1 MDELKALLQIDHIS
15 LLLVSIILFFMVL
28 LVYRKPL
35 GQIFGLLTK
44 LITKRLDSKETISV
58 VQIQTNSLPGARYI
72 QEHVTSIQF
81 INSLR
86 VRDSEKFYDF
96 LFSLVSEVRARL
108 GNPYPNVR
116 LTFSLLNV
124 DYISS
129 AAVSALSKIL
139 IDVTQ
144 KNGIFLNIHFPKD
157 RFKNHATNFRIL
169 AGDAEHI
176 SISTKDHG
184 GAE

>member
-1 MDELKALLQIDHIS
+1 MEELKTLLQFDHLS
-15 LLLVSIILFFMVL
+15 LFFISIILFFSVL

-35 GQIFGLLTK
+35 GQIFGLLSK
-44 LITKRLDSKETISV
+44 LIIKRLDSKETISV
-58 VQIQTNSLPGARYI
+58 VQIQTGSLPGARFI

-116 LTFSLLNV
+116 LTFSLSNV

-129 AAVSALSKIL
+129 AAVSALSRIL
-139 IDVTQ
+139 IDVAQ
-144 KNGIFLNIHFPKD
+144 KNGIFLNINFPKD
-157 RFKNHATNFRIL
+157 RFKNHVTNFQIL
-169 AGDAEHI
+169 AGAAEHV
-176 SISTKDHG
+176 SISTDHG
-184 GAE
+184 GC